1 MNETTYRLLA
11 ADEPAPITVYNI
23 DGRSPFLIVV
33 DHAGNA
39 IPRSLDGLGICETEC
54 ERHIAWDIGIAAV
67 SRLVADAL
75 DATLVQQNYSR
86 LVIDCNRPP
95 GSETSI
101 PETSELTSIPGNID
115 LSEAWRA
122 ARFSEIFRPYHDR
135 IASELDR
142 RRQAGQPAVLIAM
155 HSFTPVYMGVARP
168 WQCSMLYNRDPR
180 FARVL
185 MALLNREDG
194 ILVGDN
200 EPYSVT
206 DAMDYTIPVHGERR
220 GLLHVEIEIRQ
231 DLIADDS
238 EQRMWGA
245 RLARLLPEAYQKL
258 AAASVPIKRS
268 ASERS

>member
-1 MNETTYRLLA
+1 MNETTYSLLA
-11 ADEPAPITVYNI
+11 TDESAPFTVHNA

-39 IPRSLDGLGICETEC
+39 IPRSLDGLGISETEC
-54 ERHIAWDIGIAAV
+54 ERHIAWDIGIAPV
-67 SRLVADAL
+67 SRFVADAL
-75 DATLVQQNYSR
+75 GATLVQQNYSR
-86 LVIDCNRPP
+86 LVIDCNRAP
-95 GSETSI
+95 GSETSM
-101 PETSELTSIPGNID
+101 PETSELTSIPGNVR
-115 LSEAWRA
+115 LTEAMKA
-122 ARFSEIFRPYHDR
+122 ARFREIFRPYHDR

-155 HSFTPVYMGVARP
+155 HSFTPVYLSVARP
-168 WQCSMLYNRDPR
+168 WHCSMLYNRDPR

-185 MALLNREDG
+185 MALLNHEEG
-194 ILVGDN
+194 IRVGDN

-238 EQRMWGA
+238 GQRMWGA
-245 RLARLLPEAYQKL
+245 RLARLLPEAYQTL
-258 AAASVPIKRS
+258 AAANAPSKRS
-268 ASERS
+268 ARERS